1 MDETLAVAE
10 SGFVAEDHGW
20 KKVVYQK
27 RQRKNP
33 SSKSESASDLGRLGQ
48 NGGFGGKSDVFR
60 SVEEQAEERRRRIV
74 EAQKKAEEAA
84 AAEEDEAV
92 LRRRQRRR
100 SEDEMDGSD
109 GDGGGEVSGSGA
121 ENGAAEAKKLKEKK
135 PKKPRV
141 TVPEAAMR
149 IDSPDLAAFLLDIS
163 GSYESQEDIQLMRFA
178 DYFARAFSSVTAAQF
193 PWTKMFKE
201 FPVAKIAEI
210 PVCYLPEPVY
220 KTSVDWISKRSSESL
235 GSFVVWLLDGI
246 LADLANQQAS
256 AKGSKKATQH
266 APSKAQVAIFLVLA
280 MVLRRKPDVLIPLLP
295 ALRENSKYHGQD
307 KLPIIIWTI
316 AQASQGDL
324 GVGMYAWSHSLLP
337 MISGKSSN
345 PHSRDMILQLV
356 ERILSAPK
364 ARTILLNGAV
374 RKGER
379 LVPPN
384 ALELLL
390 HITFPT
396 PSAQVKATER
406 FQAVYPTLKELS
418 LVGSPGS
425 KAMKQVTQQIFGFAI
440 KAAGENIS
448 ELSKE
453 ASGICIWC
461 LTQNPD
467 CLKQWENLYLDNL
480 EASVAVLRKLYAEW
494 NELSVNRASFESVRE
509 ALKVLRLKNEKE
521 LKNVENADRQSS
533 IRAADKYC
541 KLLLGRLSHSNICM
555 KSMVFAVVAA
565 AVGAYVMYPN
575 MELLEWKKI
584 SAVLNF

>member
-1 MDETLAVAE
+1 MDKTLAGAE
-10 SGFVAEDHGW
+10 SGVVAEDHGW

-33 SSKSESASDLGRLGQ
+33 AKGPESASDLGRLGQ
-48 NGGFGGKSDVFR
+48 NGGFGGKADVFR

-74 EAQKKAEEAA
+74 EAQKKAEEEAA
-84 AAEEDEAV
+84 AEDEAV
-92 LRRRQRRR
+92 LRRRRQRRA
-100 SEDEMDGSD
+100 EDEMDGSD
-109 GDGGGEVSGSGA
+109 GDGEVSGGGA
-121 ENGAAEAKKLKEKK
+121 ENGAAEAKKTKEKR

-141 TVPEAAMR
+141 TVPEAASR
-149 IDSPDLAAFLLDIS
+149 IDSSDLAAFLLDVS
-163 GSYESQEDIQLMRFA
+163 GSYESQEDILLMRFA

-210 PVCYLPEPVY
+210 PVCYLPESVY
-220 KTSVDWISKRSSESL
+220 KTSFDWISKRSSESL
-235 GSFVVWLLDGI
+235 GSFVVWLLDGV

-256 AKGSKKATQH
+256 AKGSKKAVQH
-266 APSKAQVAIFLVLA
+266 APSKSQVAIFLVLA
-280 MVLRRKPDVLIPLLP
+280 MVLRRKPDVLIALLP

-307 KLPIIIWTI
+307 KLPVIMWAI

-324 GVGMYAWSHSLLP
+324 GVGMYTWSHSLLP

-345 PHSRDMILQLV
+345 PHSRDLILQLV
-356 ERILSAPK
+356 EMILSSPK

-374 RKGER
+374 RRGER

-384 ALELLL
+384 ALEFLL
-390 HITFPT
+390 HITFPP

-406 FQAVYPTLKELS
+406 FQAIYPTLKELS
-418 LVGSPGS
+418 LAGSPGS
-425 KAMKQVTQQIFGFAI
+425 KAMKQVTQQIFDFAI

-448 ELSKE
+448 ELSNE

-461 LTQNPD
+461 LTQNLD
-467 CLKQWENLYLDNL
+467 CLKQWENLYLDNV
-480 EASVAVLRKLYAEW
+480 EASVAVLRKLCAEW
-494 NELSVNRASFESVRE
+494 NALSVNRASSESLRE

-521 LKNVENADRQSS
+521 LKNVKNADRQSS

-555 KSMVFAVVAA
+555 KSMVFAVVAVV
-565 AVGAYVMYPN
+565 VGAYIVYPN

>member
-27 RQRKNP
+27 RQRKNS
-33 SSKSESASDLGRLGQ
+33 SSKSESESDLGRLGQ
-48 NGGFGGKSDVFR
+48 NGGFGGKRDVFR

-84 AAEEDEAV
+84 AAEDEAV

-121 ENGAAEAKKLKEKK
+121 ENGAAEAKKPKEKK

-390 HITFPT
+390 YITFPT
-396 PSAQVKATER
+396 PSAQVK
-406 FQAVYPTLKELS
+406 
-418 LVGSPGS
+418 
-425 KAMKQVTQQIFGFAI
+425 
-440 KAAGENIS
+440 
-448 ELSKE
+448 
-453 ASGICIWC
+453 
-461 LTQNPD
+461 
-467 CLKQWENLYLDNL
+467 ENLYLDNL

-575 MELLEWKKI
+575 MELLEWKKKI